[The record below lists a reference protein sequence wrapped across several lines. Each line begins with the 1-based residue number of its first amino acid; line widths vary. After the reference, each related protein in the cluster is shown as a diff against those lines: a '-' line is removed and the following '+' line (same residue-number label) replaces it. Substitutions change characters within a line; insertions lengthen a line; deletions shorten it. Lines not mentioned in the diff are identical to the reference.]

1 MLVECQ
7 LQMLKVRAPSLV
19 FQFICFKRILN
30 SQVLFVSVKASFVLF
45 FSVTFQWMQCCAS
58 ATGKL
63 LKNALQSFSLF
74 FGIKVCFV
82 WMLMFIC
89 PKLNCP
95 QVLFL
100 FVSLLYSSFF
110 FFFSCSSHFFSPC
123 ALPVLRRRLL
133 FFQFFSSPPP
143 RLSHNPSMFF
153 PKENL
158 TNKTKQWK
166 F

>member
-30 SQVLFVSVKASFVLF
+30 SQVLFVSVKASFFFV
-45 FSVTFQWMQCCAS
+45 FSVTFQWMQCCPS

-95 QVLFL
+95 QVLF
-100 FVSLLYSSFF
+100 FVRFFALLFF
-110 FFFSCSSHFFSPC
+110 FLFLLKSFFSPC

-143 RLSHNPSMFF
+143 RLSHNPGMFF

>member
-7 LQMLKVRAPSLV
+7 LQMLKVWAPSLV

-30 SQVLFVSVKASFVLF
+30 SQVLFVSVKASFVF
-45 FSVTFQWMQCCAS
+45 VFSVTFQWMQCCPS

-110 FFFSCSSHFFSPC
+110 FFFSCSSHFF
-123 ALPVLRRRLL
+123 LPVLYLCWDDDS
-133 FFQFFSSPPP
+133 FSFSSFLP
-143 RLSHNPSMFF
+143 LLLVSHIIPACSF
-153 PKENL
+153 PK
-158 TNKTKQWK
+158 KI
-166 F
+166 